1 MPGLL
6 DMAEMF
12 ANKFEKDGHLKD
24 EKNSH
29 YFVMLVY
36 KIHMAK
42 FKFTKDL
49 SIYKKAIDYLAEK
62 KGIFGIELDYKKT
75 VIEA

>member
-42 FKFTKDL
+42 FKFT
-49 SIYKKAIDYLAEK
+49 
-62 KGIFGIELDYKKT
+62 
-75 VIEA
+75 